1 VALGGICPAV
11 LSTVSIQSIQTPL
24 DRFSNVKSNT
34 LARSGNVL
42 FYTDNTYNDCAVFCA
57 RSVHEIA
64 STSVTWNSRAGFIV
78 SKLFGRTDP
87 HEFRSAYSERHHPVN
102 RYSRH
107 CFLQHCPSIYI
118 WKHWKNKWKVK
129 EERSKRQRPCRI
141 FVLKKV
147 RVFKSS
153 AVK

>member
-118 WKHWKNKWKVK
+118 YGNIGRTSGKWKRNEVNARDPAAYLYWK
-129 EERSKRQRPCRI
+129 RSAFLNP
-141 FVLKKV
+141 VL
-147 RVFKSS
+147 
-153 AVK
+153 